1 MITYVTDKKFP
12 DGRVIPKKFRC
23 LDKYGQKWYSPT
35 MSLIKNTLKYNV
47 KGLIMLSKLRYFNIA
62 IFTLLLSAC
71 GGGGSGKGSAPE
83 QNNSPNAVISSAGL
97 TAFSRH
103 DFTLDATGSND
114 RDGNIVNYHWQ
125 QLDANTVELTDNSAS
140 KITFKTPVTTT
151 QLLLSFR
158 LTVTDNDGNKGSS
171 TIDINV
177 VPNIFDA
184 KATFPIPTSRLK
196 GDKVSVSGTLAT
208 SALDNIPTQV
218 KVTVSTGATEV
229 IADVSANG
237 DWLAKDVPI
246 DELYTSLTI
255 TASDQKFNRT
265 SVSQLD
271 VIKDNNSF
279 TKAFMAFD
287 KNNKNIVYAFSP
299 GILSSRILKID
310 LASQETELILS
321 IEGSEN
327 IFYSTRDIAFNS
339 VSQTMY
345 LLYDGYDDSAIYAI
359 DINNPKLTVLSSSTI
374 GSGPELPTQ
383 SITDLA
389 VDSTTNSLYVI
400 FRTQNRLY
408 QIAGDSGERVIVSD
422 NTMED
427 SGVPFSSPDRLIVD
441 ELNRIAYINNSGNLL
456 SVDLTTGKRSLLTES
471 SIREMAFDEINNE
484 IFYSSDSYHLYRFN
498 LATKETIAIPP
509 LEKIKSTRPFSELHF
524 DAHHQNF
531 IINDFISYGGLT
543 DTDTLYAINRE
554 TSTQTLLFQDRV
566 NEGPY
571 LGTPMLMT
579 TDKNAEYAYI
589 IDSSRPA
596 ILKFNLTNG
605 QREILVDN
613 FHIQNDALISFHS
626 ITLNEKEDLIYVHF
640 SYFEEHNRVNKL
652 IKIELNDQAASPPTT
667 ELTIADFDLS
677 DLYIAGYS
685 ELGNAL
691 YAVNLTKNQI
701 LKVNLS
707 TLTFEVIA
715 SDSICEGNAIE
726 SLIDLAYDK
735 INNRLVILCKSD
747 FSIPGAKVIAID
759 LDTNNRKTLLEQEPV
774 AEALMDEINTITV
787 DSLGKY
793 AYIHGDYTLSKFNLE
808 TAEITKIASPSQG
821 NGESLFGIT
830 SLVKS
835 PNNNL
840 IFALNNAF
848 ESIIAIDEN
857 TGDRVT
863 IGK

>member
-1 MITYVTDKKFP
+1 
-12 DGRVIPKKFRC
+12 
-23 LDKYGQKWYSPT
+23 
-35 MSLIKNTLKYNV
+35 
-47 KGLIMLSKLRYFNIA
+47 MLSKLRYFTIA
-62 IFTLLLSAC
+62 IFTLFLSAC

-125 QLDANTVELTDNSAS
+125 QLDANAVELTDNSAS

-196 GDKVSVSGTLAT
+196 GDKISVSGTLAT
-208 SALDNIPTQV
+208 SALNNIPTQV

-299 GILSSRILKID
+299 GNLSSRVLKID
-310 LASQETELILS
+310 LASKETELILS

-327 IFYSTRDIAFNS
+327 IFYSTRVISFNS

-345 LLYDGYDDSAIYAI
+345 LLYDGYEESAVYAI
-359 DINNPKLTVLSSSTI
+359 DINNPKLTVLSSNTI
-374 GSGPELPTQ
+374 GSGPKLPTQ

-389 VDSTTNSLYVI
+389 VDSITNSLYVI

-509 LEKIKSTRPFSELHF
+509 LKKIKSTRPFSELHF

-571 LGTPMLMT
+571 LGTPWLMT
-579 TDKNAEYAYI
+579 ADKNAEYAYI
-589 IDSSRPA
+589 VDESRPA
-596 ILKFNLTNG
+596 ILKFNLANG

-613 FHIQNDALISFHS
+613 VHLGNDNYLYFRS
-626 ITLNEKEDLIYVHF
+626 IILNEKENLIYVSHI
-640 SYFEEHNRVNKL
+640 EEGSKETKL
-652 IKIELNDQAASPPTT
+652 LKIDLDNQAENPTPT
-667 ELTIADFDLS
+667 ELTIVGTDLS
-677 DLYIAGYS
+677 DISIAAYS
-685 ELGNAL
+685 ELNNAL
-691 YAVNLTKNQI
+691 YAINTTNGKI
-701 LKVNLS
+701 LKISLA

-715 SDSICEGNAIE
+715 SESIGEGVTIE
-726 SLIDLAYDK
+726 NPINLAYDK
-735 INNRLVILCKSD
+735 MKNRLFILCRSD
-747 FSIPGAKVIAID
+747 YSISGAKVIEID
-759 LDTNNRKTLLEQEPV
+759 LYTNNRKTFLEQ
-774 AEALMDEINTITV
+774 ALIEEVLMAQADTITV
-787 DSLGKY
+787 DHIGKY
-793 AYIHGDYTLSKFNLE
+793 AYIHGGYTMAKLNLE
-808 TAEITKIASPSQG
+808 TAEITKIVSPSQG
-821 NGESLFGIT
+821 NGESLYGIT

-840 IFALNNAF
+840 IFALNHF
-848 ESIIAIDEN
+848 SESIIAIDEN